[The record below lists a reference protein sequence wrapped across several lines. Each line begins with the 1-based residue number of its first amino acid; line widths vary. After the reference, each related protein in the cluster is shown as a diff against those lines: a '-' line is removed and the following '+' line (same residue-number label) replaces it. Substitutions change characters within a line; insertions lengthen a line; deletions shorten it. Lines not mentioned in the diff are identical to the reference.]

1 MGIIFV
7 NNASS
12 LLALPALAAD
22 TTVTIEMADVGLFPV
37 LAAGEYYYAAIEDRR
52 VVPNLL
58 EIVKVTGVS
67 TNVFTVVRGQDG
79 TAAHDFFLG
88 AVFSARLC
96 RAALE
101 DFMAEER
108 AARIAADAAEAA
120 ARIAGD
126 AAEAAARAAADAAE
140 TAARIAADNAEIA
153 RAEAAEAAEQAA
165 RIAADAAEA
174 ANRAAAIAAEAVARA
189 NADAALATA
198 IANEV
203 ARAMAAEAALG
214 TRIDNEIADRIAADN
229 ALSSSIAGI
238 QTVIAGGANLDG
250 AGHCRVTFSTPF
262 PTACRAFVVTGAA
275 IGVWSGAF
283 NINPDRFGCDVW
295 GSIFGS
301 RTPAAGV
308 TFFWM
313 AIGY

>member
-1 MGIIFV
+1 MSIIFV

-22 TTVTIEMADVGLFPV
+22 VHVTIDLADAGEFPT
-37 LAAGEYYYAAIEDRR
+37 LTAGEYFYATLEDRR
-52 VVPNLL
+52 VVPNIL
-58 EIVKVTGVS
+58 EIVKVTDVS
-67 TNVFTVVRGQDG
+67 TNVLTVTRAQDG
-79 TAAHDFFLG
+79 TVAQDFYLG

-101 DFMAEER
+101 DFMAEEV
-108 AARIAADAAEAA
+108 AAREAADAAEAA
-120 ARIAGD
+120 ARLAAD
-126 AAEAAARAAADAAE
+126 NAEAAARAAADAAE

-153 RAEAAEAAEQAA
+153 RAEAAELAEQAA
-165 RIAADAAEA
+165 RIAADNAEA
-174 ANRAAAIAAEAVARA
+174 ANRAAAIAAEAAARA
-189 NADAALATA
+189 AADAALATE

-229 ALSSSIAGI
+229 ALSSSIGGI
-238 QTVIAGGANLDG
+238 VSTIGGSDHLDG